1 MNDIQINERQ
11 GIVRT
16 ALTKL
21 NRQDTNMNSPPNSKV
36 TSTWKSAV
44 CRLYQGG
51 SMYYQHYHFNK
62 RNIVNKMRDKCKTNF
77 DLQSIIENKIQ
88 TRIW

>member
-11 GIVRT
+11 GVVRT

-36 TSTWKSAV
+36 TST
-44 CRLYQGG
+44 
-51 SMYYQHYHFNK
+51 
-62 RNIVNKMRDKCKTNF
+62 
-77 DLQSIIENKIQ
+77 
-88 TRIW
+88 

>member
-36 TSTWKSAV
+36 TSTWKSADELFGNFV
-44 CRLYQGG
+44 NYEILRKKLVKI
-51 SMYYQHYHFNK
+51 SNS
-62 RNIVNKMRDKCKTNF
+62 IVADE
-77 DLQSIIENKIQ
+77 IE
-88 TRIW
+88 TL

>member
-11 GIVRT
+11 GVVRT

-36 TSTWKSAV
+36 TSTWKSADELFGNFAV
-44 CRLYQGG
+44 KILTELWNSRE
-51 SMYYQHYHFNK
+51 
-62 RNIVNKMRDKCKTNF
+62 KTC
-77 DLQSIIENKIQ
+77 
-88 TRIW
+88 

>member
-11 GIVRT
+11 GVVRT

-36 TSTWKSAV
+36 TSTWKSADE
-44 CRLYQGG
+44 LFG
-51 SMYYQHYHFNK
+51 
-62 RNIVNKMRDKCKTNF
+62 NF
-77 DLQSIIENKIQ
+77 AVKILSELWNSREKNLLKLAIQ
-88 TRIW
+88 